1 MNFSAM
7 RTHRDRARL
16 GILIGLLFILVS
28 SPVLSS
34 DDQGWI
40 PFSVRGGHIVLDA
53 KVNGHPARAILDSG
67 ATLGAVSEGFA
78 EQADIE
84 TDGRQEIRVLGVYGD
99 RRVFG
104 SHRFNLELG
113 EQEISVAG
121 LPVVPG
127 DGFDLLLGRPMFDH
141 GIVQIDYP
149 NERVRFLRAG
159 SVDFES
165 NVNVRRDREGQIL
178 VEATINDQSALL
190 LFDTGNSGV
199 TLLTHQFVRRHDL
212 DEFEVPAAHVHGRG
226 IVESGDINLLRL
238 DSARIGPFPFDGFL
252 AGYLPEAKGWLDG
265 QRPVPG
271 TRIRQRHV
279 NFDGMLG
286 YEVLHNF
293 LVTIDFS
300 NARLH
305 LHLP

>member
-1 MNFSAM
+1 MP
-7 RTHRDRARL
+7 TKLDLARL
-16 GILIGLLFILVS
+16 GILLGLLFGLVS
-28 SPVLSS
+28 GPVLSA

-40 PFSVRGGHIVLDA
+40 PFENRNGLILLDVT
-53 KVNGHPARAILDSG
+53 VNGHEARATLDSG
-67 ATLGAVSEGFA
+67 ANLGAVSEGFA
-78 EQADIE
+78 ERVGIEADYS
-84 TDGRQEIRVLGVYGD
+84 QELQIVGLHGGQSVYAA
-99 RRVFG
+99 RRFD
-104 SHRFNLELG
+104 LEMG
-113 EQEISVAG
+113 GNVVPVTG
-121 LPVVPG
+121 LPLVPG
-127 DGFDLLLGRPMFDH
+127 DSFDVLIGRPMFDH

-149 NERVRFLRAG
+149 NQRVRFLRAG

-199 TLLTHQFVRRHDL
+199 TLLTRQFVRRHEL

-271 TRIRQRHV
+271 TRIRQRHA

-286 YEVLHNF
+286 YEVLYNF

-300 NARLH
+300 NSRLH